1 MGERKA
7 ALLRHLEEGEDLTLG
22 PLSTSPQT
30 ELDDLATS
38 FRDKATEVEVEGF
51 NATLEA
57 VVAEKNDLQSR
68 KGLSDGR
75 SAVDEEI
82 KRLGELHK
90 LSEAKKRTDT
100 THILRKASEL
110 TEEHVT
116 TLVRDRFIRESDR
129 LSLEHIELKRTGGSK
144 GKLHHRPS
152 LLGAK
157 TARPVDEVLSEGEQT
172 ALGLAGYFT
181 EAHFDESKSA
191 LVLDDP
197 VTSLDHIRRAQVA
210 ESLVRFAADRQVI
223 VFTHDLAFL
232 RDLMT
237 RADETHVTLTERTVQ
252 RLGPTPGQVSEGYP
266 WKAKDVKRR
275 LDELTVSLTKLKKD
289 RPNLTQDAY
298 EEECAKWAG
307 KLSEAWERVISLEL
321 IAPVIR

>member
-1 MGERKA
+1 
-7 ALLRHLEEGEDLTLG
+7 
-22 PLSTSPQT
+22 
-30 ELDDLATS
+30 
-38 FRDKATEVEVEGF
+38 
-51 NATLEA
+51 
-57 VVAEKNDLQSR
+57 
-68 KGLSDGR
+68 
-75 SAVDEEI
+75 
-82 KRLGELHK
+82 
-90 LSEAKKRTDT
+90 
-100 THILRKASEL
+100 
-110 TEEHVT
+110 
-116 TLVRDRFIRESDR
+116 

-157 TARPVDEVLSEGEQT
+157 TVRPVDEVLSEGEQT

-181 EAHFDESKSA
+181 EAHFDEGKSA

-197 VTSLDHIRRAQVA
+197 VTSLDHVRRAQVA

-237 RADETHVTLTERTVQ
+237 KADEKHVTLTERTVQ
-252 RLGPTPGQVSEGYP
+252 RLGSTPGQVSEGYP

-275 LDELTVSLTKLKKD
+275 FDELTVSLTKLKKD

-321 IAPVIR
+321 IAPVIDPVTEFIKPQSFRVLAKITDNDNEEFQQSYSRCSTWLRRHDKSQTMNYVAPEPTALEAELALVKNWHDRVRKYKNS